1 MLKFIEKKSLSLESA
16 KMLEGFA
23 ESKAIE
29 LGVGAA
35 VAIVDEGGHLIC
47 LGRLDGTMSAAPNI
61 AIGKAATAV
70 SFKRPGLISERIV
83 TDDRPAMRTLTSV
96 TPFPYV
102 PLQGSY
108 PVEINGEIIGA
119 IAVAGA
125 GTGENDEIIAKYAA
139 DKFHELCKIAFD
151 FTVT

>member
-1 MLKFIEKKSLSLESA
+1 MLKFIEKRSLSLESA
-16 KMLEGFA
+16 RIIEGFA

-35 VAIVDEGGHLIC
+35 VAVVDEGGHLIC
-47 LGRLDGTMSAAPNI
+47 LERLDGTMSGASSI

-70 SFKRPGLISERIV
+70 SFKRPGIISENTV
-83 TDDRPAMRTLTSV
+83 TDDRPAMRTLISV

-102 PLQGSY
+102 PLKGSY
-108 PVEINGEIIGA
+108 PVEVNGEIIGA

-125 GTGENDEIIAKYAA
+125 GTGENDEIIAKHAV
-139 DKFHELCKIAFD
+139 DKFKELCEMAFD
-151 FTVT
+151 LTF